1 MSLEKLIS
9 ERIDRLESVP
19 AKLQSVID
27 KQDEVLFKQIL
38 KDLSELKVVDG
49 KIEASKD
56 NLSKING
63 ILENLKKTLFGS
75 DYLDGIKEFATE
87 IQTQATLNNNILSQ
101 VVGSFDDNE
110 MFKATVK
117 SSQQN
122 ALLLMDESA
131 IAHNFLTPL
140 SQILSNSI
148 ISNTSYTQAV
158 QSLRD
163 NMVGE
168 NALLSRYAKTIIT
181 DSFAISDRQ
190 YNQLISK
197 SNGIEF
203 YRYDGGKIKT
213 TRYFCCVR
221 SNGIFH
227 EKEIASWGSKPS
239 LWNKGDASGCD
250 KKQGG
255 GMNPDTNSATIFSY
269 LGGYNCQH
277 ILVPL
282 SNDYVPQ
289 SVKDDAEAKGYYSPS
304 QESESIK

>member
-1 MSLEKLIS
+1 MSLDKLVQQ
-9 ERIDRLESVP
+9 RIDRLESVP
-19 AKLQSVID
+19 AKLQTVID
-27 KQDEVLFKQIL
+27 SKDELLFKQIL
-38 KDLSELKVVDG
+38 KDLGALKVEDG
-49 KIEASKD
+49 KIVASKE

-75 DYLDGIKEFATE
+75 DYLDAIKDFAGE
-87 IQTQATLNNNILSQ
+87 IQTQATLSNNILSQ
-101 VVGSFDDNE
+101 TIGSFEDNE
-110 MFKATVK
+110 MFKATVQ
-117 SSQQN
+117 SSQHN
-122 ALLLMDESA
+122 ALLLMDENA

-140 SQILSNSI
+140 TEILTNSI
-148 ISNTSYTQAV
+148 VSNTSYTQAV
-158 QSLRD
+158 ATLRE

-197 SNGIEF
+197 NHGIEF

-250 KKQGG
+250 KKNGG
-255 GMNPDTNSATIFSY
+255 GMNPDTNSLTIFSY
-269 LGGYNCQH
+269 LGGFNCQH

-282 SNDYVPQ
+282 ATEYVPQ
-289 SVKDDAEAKGYYSPS
+289 EVKDEAESKGYYKPA
-304 QESESIK
+304 

>member
-1 MSLEKLIS
+1 MPLEKLIQ

-27 KQDEVLFKQIL
+27 SKDELLFKQIL
-38 KDLSELKVVDG
+38 KDLSALKTEDG
-49 KIEASKD
+49 KIVSSKE

-75 DYLDGIKEFATE
+75 DYLDAIKDFAGE
-87 IQTQATLNNNILSQ
+87 IQTQATLSNKILENTI
-101 VVGSFDDNE
+101 GSFEDNE
-110 MFKATVK
+110 MFKATVQ
-117 SSQQN
+117 SSQHN

-131 IAHNFLTPL
+131 VAHNFLTPL
-140 SQILSNSI
+140 TEILTNSI
-148 ISNTSYTQAV
+148 VSNTSYTQAV
-158 QSLRD
+158 ATLRE
-163 NMVGE
+163 NMTGE

-197 SNGIEF
+197 NHGIEF

-227 EKEIASWGSKPS
+227 EKEIASWGTKPS

-250 KKQGG
+250 KKNGG
-255 GMNPDTNSATIFSY
+255 GMNPDTNSSTIFSY

-282 SNDYVPQ
+282 ATEYVPQ
-289 SVKDDAEAKGYYSPS
+289 SVKDEAQSKGYYKPV
-304 QESESIK
+304 

>member
-1 MSLEKLIS
+1 MSLEKLVQQ
-9 ERIDRLESVP
+9 RIDRLESVP
-19 AKLQSVID
+19 AKLQTVID
-27 KQDEVLFKQIL
+27 AQDEKLFKQIL
-38 KDLSELKVVDG
+38 KDLSALKTVDG
-49 KIEASKD
+49 KIEASKE

-75 DYLDGIKEFATE
+75 DYLDGVKEFAAQ
-87 IQTQATLNNNILSQ
+87 IQTQATLNNNILSE
-101 VVGSFDDNE
+101 VVGSFKDE
-110 MFKATVK
+110 EIYKATVQ
-117 SSQQN
+117 SSQHN

-131 IAHNFLTPL
+131 VAHNFLTPL
-140 SQILSNSI
+140 TEILSNSI
-148 ISNTSYTQAV
+148 VSNTSYTQAV
-158 QSLRD
+158 QTLRD

-181 DSFAISDRQ
+181 DTFAISDRQ

-197 SNGIEF
+197 NHGIEF

-239 LWNKGDASGCD
+239 LWNKGEASGCD
-250 KKQGG
+250 KKNGG
-255 GMNPDTNSATIFSY
+255 GMNADTNSSTIFSY

-282 SNDYVPQ
+282 ATEYVPQ
-289 SVKDDAEAKGYYSPS
+289 SVKDEAQSKGYYSPS